1 MIRKVKGT
9 ILWSQLLIFFS
20 DLFRQDCPMAME
32 RQPAVG
38 EKVPHIFSD
47 RVKSLSFLTVGFTAL
62 LTLVPVFLE
71 NSRYRVLSSAQ
82 SDS

>member
-1 MIRKVKGT
+1 
-9 ILWSQLLIFFS
+9 
-20 DLFRQDCPMAME
+20 MAME

-38 EKVPHIFSD
+38 EKVPHISSD
-47 RVKSLSFLTVGFTAL
+47 RVKSLSALTVWFTTL
-62 LTLVPVFLE
+62 LTCVPLFLE